1 MTLTGISHVE
11 MWEETVSL
19 GFVTAPVNEAD
30 EGSIYSPRM
39 LELLQ
44 PMGFIFMNEFSE
56 SEPSEIGDVVQVS
69 GDFSEIEEVSL
80 NEVSEIGEVEDERVQ
95 LDLQDDNWIRVPS
108 QFNRRE
114 RGVAKEEMK
123 DPFTTGAGYYSV
135 LDNAEKTHDGY
146 RITCYHDK
154 IPAAFDPVLERVQEV
169 HGAYFSDYLH
179 EEIPTHSEK
188 QHKLWPVFQSW
199 KYHAGIRPARD
210 DGKNLLKWLRWR
222 SRKRKKFKKKH
233 LMDDLYH
240 HWRQTEYKT

>member
-1 MTLTGISHVE
+1 MDQQLVIMLTGEEVIGRKLGKSKQDAKMSNNAMIQEEDSSFMGSNCMALAGISHVD
-11 MWEETVSL
+11 MWEEAASL
-19 GFVTAPVNEAD
+19 GCVAAPVNAAV
-30 EGSIYSPRM
+30 EGAIYSPG
-39 LELLQ
+39 LVELLQ

-95 LDLQDDNWIRVPS
+95 LDLQDDNWIRVLS

-114 RGVAKEEMK
+114 RGVEKEEMK

-135 LDNAEKTHDGY
+135 LDNEEETHDGY

-169 HGAYFSDYLH
+169 HDACFSDYLH

-188 QHKLWPVFQSW
+188 QH
-199 KYHAGIRPARD
+199 
-210 DGKNLLKWLRWR
+210 
-222 SRKRKKFKKKH
+222 
-233 LMDDLYH
+233 
-240 HWRQTEYKT
+240 